1 MIIGEKN
8 MATYYLIRGN
18 QIVNEI
24 DTAYGDVVAMPVLAG
39 GDNMSLLNKWH
50 ALNLMANLNLTAAEA
65 LAALGIV
72 DLTAGTQSTVFLA
85 SASSVNGVDVT
96 GIVAYHLADV
106 SDHYS
111 LWQVC
116 GQEADLLRLHAQLWE
131 MEPEQLLGLLA
142 VVQEYGVSFHDSA
155 ARIAVGM
162 TPAQALARR
171 DSIASYLEMLGHAD
185 TAALRAATTEGAQLV
200 GIVEAL
206 GYTKAQLW
214 AAMITEQE

>member
-1 MIIGEKN
+1 MT
-8 MATYYLIRGN
+8 TYYLIRGD
-18 QIVNEI
+18 QVVSTIP
-24 DTAYGDVVAMPVLAG
+24 AAAGDVVAIPVLAG

-85 SASSVNGVDVT
+85 SAASVNGVDVT

-106 SDHYS
+106 SETRS

-116 GQEADLLRLHAQLWE
+116 GQEADVLELHAQLWE
-131 MEPEQLLGLLA
+131 MEPAQVLGLLA
-142 VVQEYGVSFHDSA
+142 VVQEHGVSFHDSA

-162 TPAQALARR
+162 TAAQALARR
-171 DSIASYLEMLGHAD
+171 DYIADYLEQLGHAD
-185 TAALRAATTEGAQLV
+185 TDALRAATTEGAQVV
-200 GIVEAL
+200 GIATAL
-206 GYTKAQLW
+206 GYTEAQLW
-214 AAMITEQE
+214 GAIAPANE

>member
-1 MIIGEKN
+1 MT
-8 MATYYLIRGN
+8 TYYLIRDN
-18 QIVNEI
+18 QIVSTI

-72 DLTAGTQSTVFLA
+72 DLTADTQSTVFLA
-85 SASSVNGVDVT
+85 SAASVNGVDVT

-162 TPAQALARR
+162 TAAQALARR
-171 DSIASYLEMLGHAD
+171 DYIADYLEQLGHAD
-185 TAALRAATTEGAQLV
+185 TDALRAATTEGAQVV
-200 GIVEAL
+200 GIATAL
-206 GYTKAQLW
+206 GYTEAQLW
-214 AAMITEQE
+214 GAIAPANE

>member
-1 MIIGEKN
+1 MT
-8 MATYYLIRGN
+8 TYYLIRDN
-18 QIVNEI
+18 QIVSTI
-24 DTAYGDVVAMPVLAG
+24 DTAYGDVVAIPALAG

-162 TPAQALARR
+162 TAAQALARR
-171 DSIASYLEMLGHAD
+171 DYIADYLEQLGHAD
-185 TAALRAATTEGAQLV
+185 TDALRAATTEGAQVV
-200 GIVEAL
+200 GIATAL
-206 GYTKAQLW
+206 GYTEAQLW
-214 AAMITEQE
+214 GAIAPANE

>member
-1 MIIGEKN
+1 MT
-8 MATYYLIRGN
+8 TYYLIRDN
-18 QIVNEI
+18 QIVSTI

-162 TPAQALARR
+162 TAAQALARR
-171 DSIASYLEMLGHAD
+171 DYIADYLEQLGHAD
-185 TAALRAATTEGAQLV
+185 TDALRAATTEGAQVV
-200 GIVEAL
+200 GIATAL
-206 GYTKAQLW
+206 GYTEAQLW
-214 AAMITEQE
+214 GAIAPANE